1 MKKLTTKKYSQ
12 NNMSFT
18 PFKGSN
24 LYVQFPN
31 FILSNPYRFAKKCK
45 HPSKKTSDK
54 KSSST

>member
-1 MKKLTTKKYSQ
+1 MKKLTTKEHSQ
-12 NNMSFT
+12 NMSFT

-31 FILSNPYRFAKKCK
+31 FILSNPYRFTKKRK